1 MKLSYSKSTSHI
13 SLATE
18 WPDAWLMPE
27 ETEDIKA
34 LNKMEPNIPATM
46 QDLCELGIAFCKLGS
61 NAFDNK
67 RGVASPPLPKPNR
80 DFSYANIITLNPD
93 HFHEYDTTDV
103 QSLFNQ
109 RSISHSETIC
119 YVLVGSGFLDVCCDE
134 GRWVRM
140 SVRQGDLISLPE
152 DLYHRFTA
160 DEKEVTNIVRYFAGQ
175 PFWTP
180 LVRIILEEK
189 RAPAKES
196 QSIGSKGTARST
208 EAVY

>member
-1 MKLSYSKSTSHI
+1 MKLSYSNSTNQI
-13 SLATE
+13 SSATE
-18 WPDAWLMPE
+18 WPEAWLMPE
-27 ETEDIKA
+27 ETEDLKA
-34 LNKMEPNIPATM
+34 LNKLEPNIPATM
-46 QDLCELGIAFCKLGS
+46 QDLSELGIAFCKLGP

-67 RGVASPPLPKPNR
+67 QGVSSPPLPKSNR
-80 DFSYANIITLNPD
+80 EYSYANIITLNPD
-93 HFHEYDTTDV
+93 HFHAYDTNDV

-109 RSISHSETIC
+109 RSLSRSETIC
-119 YVLVGSGFLDVCCDE
+119 YVLVGSGFLDVRCYE

-140 SVRQGDLISLPE
+140 NVRKGDLLTLPE

-160 DEKEVTNIVRYFAGQ
+160 DEKEVTNDVRYFAGQ

-180 LVRIILEEK
+180 LVRIILEDN
-189 RAPAKES
+189 RTPAKKS